1 MSAHLLLPSPFHS
14 EKCSCVQDFSRGSE
28 KLLGYSKAID
38 WHEMNERP
46 LLGQGGPRSDSRP
59 APHNDHSQLRIQ
71 PVAATH
77 ALNLAAGVS

>member
-46 LLGQGGPRSDSRP
+46 LLGRSG
-59 APHNDHSQLRIQ
+59 HHHLRSAREPIGSI
-71 PVAATH
+71 V
-77 ALNLAAGVS
+77 